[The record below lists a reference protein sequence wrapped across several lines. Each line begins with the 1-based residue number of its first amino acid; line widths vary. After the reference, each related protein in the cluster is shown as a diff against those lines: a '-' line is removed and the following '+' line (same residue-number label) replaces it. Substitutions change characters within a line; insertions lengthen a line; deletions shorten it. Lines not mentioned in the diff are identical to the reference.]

1 MIEDNALNSTK
12 LECVI
17 NHPKERLAYTLTM
30 TKVLVYPASLHQT
43 LSRVSY
49 FLVINPA
56 DCNLD
61 S

>member
-17 NHPKERLAYTLTM
+17 NHHSKLLAYTLTM
-30 TKVLVYPASLHQT
+30 TKVLVYPTSLHQT

-49 FLVINPA
+49 LLVINPA
-56 DCNLD
+56 DCNLG